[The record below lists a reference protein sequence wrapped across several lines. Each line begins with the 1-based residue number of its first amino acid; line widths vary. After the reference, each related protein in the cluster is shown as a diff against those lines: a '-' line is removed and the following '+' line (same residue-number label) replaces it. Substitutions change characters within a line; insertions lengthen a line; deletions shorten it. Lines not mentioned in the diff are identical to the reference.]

1 MEINPKS
8 CLFTGRALRGFNFL
22 FYIVIFLVM
31 TMPVGQTNPID
42 YRYQKAFKVQNLS
55 ITDGLSQSVIK
66 AIIQDQDGY
75 IWLGSED
82 GLNRYDSYEFTIFR
96 HDFDDSSSLHEN
108 WVISLHEDPGNG
120 IWVGTVAGLSYYDVK
135 TKKFL
140 DLSAIYPEMRTYI
153 WKMLYTDDG
162 RFWVATTNGLFVR
175 EKDEQAFK
183 LFRSS
188 TDLSIS
194 IRADAI
200 AEHKEFLYVSGDD
213 CLHRIT
219 KSTNE
224 MVNLCDTTALSA
236 IERQSIT
243 VLKFQGDILWLGTI
257 DGLFRYD
264 LETDTLTSYFN
275 DAEKPNSLSSNYIQD
290 IAVDRAGK
298 VWVATTLGLDFYDQE
313 KSIFQHYQQQEYSA
327 EGLSSNDV
335 LTLMVDNQGLI
346 WLGTYGG
353 GVDILNPNPNQFEHL
368 LTKGDVRKLGRNNTI
383 HGIEKDQTHR
393 MWFASFG
400 GGLISFDLLTGQ
412 IERPFHDEETS
423 FSPYVYALTI
433 DYQHRLWVGTLDAIE
448 VIDLDNDLKLAL
460 DVYIDGKRQ
469 ESLLNVKKIYQDHRG
484 DLWFATT
491 AGFYQQKS
499 IEQSNG
505 ELILHL
511 TDLTP
516 NMPSSFVDYERT
528 VSTIVG
534 DQNGHIWLGGV
545 AGLLRYDP
553 DNFEWYHFKFDKNNP
568 QSLSNDNVQ
577 VIYEDSHGFLWVGT
591 GDGLN
596 RLVRRS
602 ENPDGFYFKRITT
615 KNGLPNSSIYGI
627 LEDSD
632 NKLWIST
639 NLGIV
644 NYVESTERLPSNSY
658 RSLDGLSSDEFNT
671 GAHFADNS
679 GNLFFGSINGV
690 TKVSPTDIIKS
701 NQTRPLIFTKI
712 KIGERLVDV
721 HEVNHSEIP
730 KVTQRTNESGIDI
743 SLANLSFDK
752 LGTQRYRY
760 RIKEIDEAWKYL
772 GTRRNVFIAALPEG
786 EYTLEAQSQLVGQ
799 EWGEPVRNLNISV
812 EADFW
817 KSAYAYYLMI
827 SFVIVIFIVGL
838 AFVIRHYNNLITIVN
853 RKMDVEVLRLKE
865 LRLDNDLLRASLF
878 EREAELSSLQRK
890 FQVADSKLD
899 IEKYRDITT
908 GFYRL
913 NYFYEINK
921 SSQQFDNLENSVAL
935 LTNYSGIAL
944 IEISAFVDIQS
955 TLGVLAANEL
965 LSKISITLRQKMHS
979 NTQIFM
985 VKSGTFMI
993 LSDASSYQ
1001 KFEDDVVNM
1010 KNLVSRSQYDV
1021 ANGLTRQTE
1030 VLVSLISLSGVSIV
1044 DNQHA
1049 MNLVDSMIQWH
1060 QSIFSEN
1067 DSGSYR
1073 FQLESTLIQRIKE
1086 NSEFETLRLI
1096 EDKLLVAMTI

>member
-1 MEINPKS
+1 MEINPFS
-8 CLFTGRALRGFNFL
+8 FLFTGGLLRFFHCS
-22 FYIVIFLVM
+22 FYILVYLLI
-31 TMPVGQTNPID
+31 TTPVGKTNPID

-66 AIIQDQDGY
+66 AVIQDQDGY

-82 GLNRYDSYEFTIFR
+82 GLNRYDSYGFTVFR
-96 HDFDDSSSLHEN
+96 HDFDDPSSLHEN

-120 IWVGTVAGLSYYDVK
+120 IWVGTVAGLSYYNVK
-135 TKKFL
+135 TKKFT
-140 DLSAIYPEMRTYI
+140 DISAIFPQMRTYI

-162 RFWVATTNGLFVR
+162 RFWVATTNGLFVK
-175 EKDEQAFK
+175 EKDEQDFK

-188 TDLSIS
+188 ADNSIS
-194 IRADAI
+194 IRADAMV
-200 AEHKEFLYVSGDD
+200 EHKQFLYVSGND

-219 KSTNE
+219 KSTNH

-236 IERQSIT
+236 IDRQSIT
-243 VLKFQGDILWLGTI
+243 VLNFQKDILWLGTI

-264 LETDTLTSYFN
+264 EKNDSLTAYYN
-275 DAEKPNSLSSNYIQD
+275 DSANANSLSSNYVQD

-383 HGIEKDQTHR
+383 HGIEKDQHHR

-400 GGLISFDLLTGQ
+400 GGLISFDLLTGE
-412 IERPFHDEETS
+412 IDRPFNDESS

-433 DYQHRLWVGTLDAIE
+433 DYQHRLWVGTLDAME
-448 VIDLDNDLKLAL
+448 VIDLDNDQKLDL

-469 ESLLNVKKIYQDHRG
+469 ESFLNVKKIYQDHKG
-484 DLWFATT
+484 DLWFAAT
-491 AGFYQQKS
+491 AGFYKQKS

-505 ELILHL
+505 KLVLHI

-545 AGLLRYDP
+545 AGLLRYNPESFD
-553 DNFEWYHFKFDKNNP
+553 WYHFKFDKNNP

-602 ENPDGFYFKRITT
+602 EDPDGFYFKRITT

-690 TKVSPTDIIKS
+690 TKVSPTEIIRN
-701 NQTRPLIFTKI
+701 NQTRPLVFTKI
-712 KIGERLVDV
+712 NIGERSVDV
-721 HEVNHSEIP
+721 YDVNHSELP

-760 RIKEIDEAWKYL
+760 RIKEIDERWKYL

-799 EWGEPVRNLNISV
+799 GWGEPVRKLDIVV

-827 SFVIVIFIVGL
+827 SLVVIVFMVGL
-838 AFVIRHYNNLITIVN
+838 AFVIRYYKNLLTIVN

-865 LRLDNDLLRASLF
+865 LRLDSEVLRNSLF

-913 NYFYEINK
+913 NYFYKINK
-921 SSQQFDNLENSVAL
+921 GNQQFDNHENAVAL
-935 LTNYSGIAL
+935 LSNYSAVAL
-944 IEISAFVDIQS
+944 IEIAAFVDVQS

-965 LSKISITLRQKMHS
+965 LSKISITMRQKMHS
-979 NTQIFM
+979 NAQIFM
-985 VKSGTFMI
+985 VKSGTFMV
-993 LSDASSYQ
+993 LSDTANYQ
-1001 KFEDDVVNM
+1001 KFEDDVVNL
-1010 KNLVSRSQYDV
+1010 KNLVARSQYDV
-1021 ANGLTRQTE
+1021 ANGLTRSTE
-1030 VLVSLISLSGVSIV
+1030 VLISLISLSDVSIV
-1044 DNQHA
+1044 DNEHA
-1049 MNLVDSMIQWH
+1049 MNLIDSMIQWH
-1060 QSIFSEN
+1060 QSLFTDNNAS
-1067 DSGSYR
+1067 SYR
-1073 FQLESTLIQRIKE
+1073 FQLESKLIEIIK
-1086 NSEFETLRLI
+1086 NKSEFETQRLI
-1096 EDKLLVAMTI
+1096 DDKLLVAITI